1 MTAGSLVADQ
11 YTYST
16 MIKGM
21 KKQTRFLP
29 KEEAYSQM
37 FGWLDALKAQ
47 NTAVD
52 CVLYNCIMDV
62 CIAYRDIDTTLQVYE
77 QMLSEK
83 VEPN

>member
-1 MTAGSLVADQ
+1 MRASGLTADQ

-21 KKQTRFLP
+21 KKQTRYVP
-29 KEEAYSQM
+29 ASEAYVQI
-37 FGWLDALKAQ
+37 FGWLDELQA
-47 NTAVD
+47 NHIEVD

-62 CIAYRDIDTTLQVYE
+62 CIMYRDIAKALEVYDLMMSK
-77 QMLSEK
+77 Q